1 MERLMLKKVLII
13 LFIFC
18 ELTKLYAEEI
28 PVIVISP
35 SNKPQSISTVGTSVT
50 VYDEDFFE
58 NSTDYF
64 LGDALGDST
73 TGYNFFQN
81 GGAGT
86 ESAIQ
91 LRGLPKRYS
100 TVYIDGVKMSDPSNV
115 SNDFN
120 FNHIL
125 TNSISRVEILK
136 GNQSSVYGSG
146 AIAGA
151 INITTKKGKQGFHKD
166 LSYNTGSYGTHNL
179 AGALSG
185 ANEKSDYFIS
195 LERFETDGFS
205 AMNQAATVDEK
216 DGYRNNSIVGNFG
229 HQYSDTIKIKG
240 KLWAAETYLEYDAAG
255 NAAQD
260 YHADALQTSSNVSL
274 VYEPNNKFT
283 NTLTYGNSYIN
294 RNYTEANKT
303 KDKYYGDRYTMMYV
317 GNYNYDLDNSVVF
330 GIEREDDSIYY
341 NPNSSATPTIE
352 SNYVTSS
359 YFDYQKRATEKTYL
373 TLGSRF
379 DNHSVIGSAQSSRLT
394 AAHLYDGNT
403 KFKASF
409 GTGFR
414 YPSLYEMYIV
424 YANSADNLSTM
435 QPEKSVGYDIG
446 VEKNFPNLNLNLDL
460 TYFDNTYR
468 NALEGWES
476 NIGTDTYATNNT
488 AGTVT
493 SRGIELMSD
502 LKVNDILSFA
512 LNFTYTHTYDGAEA
526 DDPNTAASY
535 YGADTRLV
543 RVPIHAMNLATKINI
558 PNHENLDLT
567 IRTKYSD
574 RVRDYG
580 DTHNGFA
587 DVILD
592 DWITH
597 DLSVRYK
604 LYDTYNLYFD
614 INNALDERYET
625 ALRYSQAGRNFNFG
639 LKRAY

>member
-1 MERLMLKKVLII
+1 MESHMLKKVLII

-73 TGYNFFQN
+73 TGYNSFQN

-229 HQYSDTIKIKG
+229 HQYSDTLKIKG

-283 NTLTYGNSYIN
+283 NTLTYGNSYIK
-294 RNYTEANKT
+294 RDYTEANKT

-435 QPEKSVGYDIG
+435 QPEKSVGYDLG
-446 VEKNFPNLNLNLDL
+446 VEKNFPSLNLNLDL

-468 NALEGWES
+468 NALEGWKS
-476 NIGTDTYATNNT
+476 NVGTATYATNNT
-488 AGTVT
+488 ASTVT